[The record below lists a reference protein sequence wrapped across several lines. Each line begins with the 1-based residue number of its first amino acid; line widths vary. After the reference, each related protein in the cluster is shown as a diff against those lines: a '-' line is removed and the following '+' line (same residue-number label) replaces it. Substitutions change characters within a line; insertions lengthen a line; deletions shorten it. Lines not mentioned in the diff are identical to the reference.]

1 VWPLR
6 AICPHTNVMGLNVGT
21 FPYGNRKEAV
31 SSLAF
36 VTGPTANTNYRNIAQ
51 TVGWLAVVNDRR
63 TVN

>member
-1 VWPLR
+1 
-6 AICPHTNVMGLNVGT
+6 MGLNVGT